1 MGVRRRVF
9 DRSESWAWLITG
21 LLGNAAFALRFGIQ
35 WIASERAGESVVPR
49 AFWSLSLAGALLL
62 GLYALHV
69 GDVVFLIAAGANL
82 VVYVRNLAL
91 LRARPS
97 ESPEGVEGVP
107 SS

>member
-9 DRSESWAWLITG
+9 DRSESWTWLITG
-21 LLGNAAFALRFGIQ
+21 LLGKAAFAGT
-35 WIASERAGESVVPR
+35 
-49 AFWSLSLAGALLL
+49 
-62 GLYALHV
+62 
-69 GDVVFLIAAGANL
+69 NL

-97 ESPEGVEGVP
+97 GSPGGVEGVP